1 MQFFIEPNELDGRM
15 GVIGDL
21 IIKLPFHQEKALWD
35 ITPIAKQGNIFYII
49 GFAAFLFLI
58 TMFDLMKHY
67 PEELDLMGR
76 FLDEWY
82 GHEQYNEMLE
92 DLNAGSEQEVN
103 VKLVQPNS
111 KPSRKLTP
119 SRTLIP
125 YEDKYK
131 ESFDKL
137 ELRELTQ
144 EELKMFASNRVMEY
158 TPVGNVIMTY
168 NVEKGSFEYY
178 SDSIVPYRYLNVVG
192 RKYVCIFNCVALMRQ
207 PVKELCQPISLA
219 PVSRPVEEPKKNVYA
234 KFKTYNNGSATTT
247 THSSTEQ
254 PSKRSRIE
262 PSKVVDTTR
271 YTSCGKIANMQML
284 QKVDRKQ
291 IDKTYA
297 MSFAEYKKQIE
308 SSKRV

>member
-1 MQFFIEPNELDGRM
+1 MQFFIEPNELDGRI

-35 ITPIAKQGNIFYII
+35 IAPVAKQGNIFYII

-58 TMFDLMKHY
+58 TIFDLMKHY

-76 FLDEWY
+76 FLDEMY

-92 DLNAGSEQEVN
+92 DLNAGSEPEPN
-103 VKLVQPNS
+103 VEPKVEPN
-111 KPSRKLTP
+111 RKLEEP
-119 SRTLIP
+119 NRKLQP

-144 EELKMFASNRVMEY
+144 EELKMFANNRVMEY

-168 NVEKGSFEYY
+168 NMEKGSFEYY

-192 RKYVCIFNCVALMRQ
+192 RKYVCIFDCVALMRQ
-207 PVKELCQPISLA
+207 PVKELSQQTQVITA
-219 PVSRPVEEPKKNVYA
+219 TPVSVEEPKKNVFA
-234 KFKTYNNGSATTT
+234 RFKTYNNGSATTT

-297 MSFAEYKKQIE
+297 MSFAEYKKQME
-308 SSKRV
+308 SLKRV

>member
-1 MQFFIEPNELDGRM
+1 MQYFIEPNEFDGRM
-15 GVIGDL
+15 GVIGEL
-21 IIKLPFHQEKALWD
+21 IIKLPSHQEESLWD
-35 ITPIAKQGNIFYII
+35 ITPVAKQGNIFFII

-58 TMFDLMKHY
+58 TIFDLMKHY
-67 PEELDLMGR
+67 PTELDLMGR
-76 FLDEWY
+76 FLDEVHGY
-82 GHEQYNEMLE
+82 EKYNEILE
-92 DLNAGSEQEVN
+92 DLNAGSEQESE
-103 VKLVQPNS
+103 PNRE
-111 KPSRKLTP
+111 PNRTLTP
-119 SRTLIP
+119 NRELTP

-131 ESFDKL
+131 ESFDRL

-144 EELKMFASNRVMEY
+144 EELKMFANNRVMEY
-158 TPVGNVIMTY
+158 TPVGNVIMSY

-192 RKYVCIFNCVALMRQ
+192 RKYVSMFDCVALMRQ
-207 PVKELCQPISLA
+207 PVKELDQPLSISTTQVITA
-219 PVSRPVEEPKKNVYA
+219 PVEEPKKNVFA
-234 KFKTYNNGSATTT
+234 KFKTYNNGSATP
-247 THSSTEQ
+247 HSNAEQ

-297 MSFAEYKKQIE
+297 MSFAEYKKQME
-308 SSKRV
+308 SLKRV

>member
-1 MQFFIEPNELDGRM
+1 MQYFIEPNEFDGRM
-15 GVIGDL
+15 GVIGEL
-21 IIKLPFHQEKALWD
+21 IIKLPTYQEEALWD
-35 ITPIAKQGNIFYII
+35 IAPVAKQGNIFFII

-76 FLDEWY
+76 FLDEMY

-92 DLNAGSEQEVN
+92 DLNAGLEQEV
-103 VKLVQPNS
+103 KLEE
-111 KPSRKLTP
+111 PSRELEPKLK
-119 SRTLIP
+119 L

-144 EELKMFASNRVMEY
+144 EELKMFANNRVMEY

-192 RKYVCIFNCVALMRQ
+192 RKYVCIFDCVALMRQ
-207 PVKELCQPISLA
+207 PVKELCQPLSLA
-219 PVSRPVEEPKKNVYA
+219 PVSIPTEEPKKNVYA
-234 KFKTYNNGSATTT
+234 KFKTYNNGSATP
-247 THSSTEQ
+247 HSSAEQ

-297 MSFAEYKKQIE
+297 MSFAEYKKQME

>member
-1 MQFFIEPNELDGRM
+1 MQYFIEPNELDGRM
-15 GVIGDL
+15 GVIGEL
-21 IIKLPFHQEKALWD
+21 IIKLPFHQEETLWD
-35 ITPIAKQGNIFYII
+35 AAPVAKQGNIFFII

-58 TMFDLMKHY
+58 TIFDLMKHY
-67 PEELDLMGR
+67 PAELDLMGR
-76 FLDEWY
+76 FLNEMY
-82 GHEQYNEMLE
+82 GYEKYNEILE
-92 DLNAGSEQEVN
+92 DLNAGSEPEPN
-103 VKLVQPNS
+103 VELVEL
-111 KPSRKLTP
+111 SRKLEEP
-119 SRTLIP
+119 SRELTP

-131 ESFDKL
+131 ESFDRL

-144 EELKMFASNRVMEY
+144 EELKMFANNRVMEY
-158 TPVGNVIMTY
+158 TPVGNVIMSY

-192 RKYVCIFNCVALMRQ
+192 RKYVSMFDCVALMRQ
-207 PVKELCQPISLA
+207 PVKELCQLPTVITT
-219 PVSRPVEEPKKNVYA
+219 PVEEPKKNVFA
-234 KFKTYNNGSATTT
+234 KFKTYNNGSATP
-247 THSSTEQ
+247 HLNAEQ

-297 MSFAEYKKQIE
+297 MSFAEYKKQME
-308 SSKRV
+308 SLKRV

>member
-1 MQFFIEPNELDGRM
+1 MQFFIEPNEFDGRM
-15 GVIGDL
+15 GIIGEL
-21 IIKLPFHQEKALWD
+21 IIKFPVHQEKALWYD
-35 ITPIAKQGNIFYII
+35 NDVSTPLAKQGNIFFII
-49 GFAAFLFLI
+49 GFSAFLFLVM
-58 TMFDLMKHY
+58 MFDLIKHY
-67 PEELDLMGR
+67 PEELNLMGR
-76 FLDEWY
+76 FLDEMY
-82 GHEQYNEMLE
+82 GHARYNEMIE
-92 DLNAGSEQEVN
+92 DLNAGSEREL
-103 VKLVQPNS
+103 KPELKPES
-111 KPSRKLTP
+111 K
-119 SRTLIP
+119 P

-137 ELRELTQ
+137 EFRELTQ
-144 EELKMFASNRVMEY
+144 EELKMFANNRVMEY

-207 PVKELCQPISLA
+207 QPVKELGQDTTLLEAA
-219 PVSRPVEEPKKNVYA
+219 PAAEAEAKPKKNVFA
-234 KFKTYNNGSATTT
+234 KFKTYNTGATTT
-247 THSSTEQ
+247 RSSTEQ

-262 PSKVVDTTR
+262 PSKVIDTNR

-297 MSFAEYKKQIE
+297 MSFAEYKKQLAL
-308 SSKRV
+308 SKRV

>member
-1 MQFFIEPNELDGRM
+1 MQYFIEPNEFDGRM
-15 GVIGDL
+15 GVIGEL
-21 IIKLPFHQEKALWD
+21 IIKLPFRQEETLWD
-35 ITPIAKQGNIFYII
+35 AAPVAKQGNIFFII

-58 TMFDLMKHY
+58 TIFDLMKHY
-67 PEELDLMGR
+67 PAELDLMGR
-76 FLDEWY
+76 FLNEVH
-82 GHEQYNEMLE
+82 GHEQYNEILE
-92 DLNAGSEQEVN
+92 DLNAGSEQESEHSREPN
-103 VKLVQPNS
+103 RELV
-111 KPSRKLTP
+111 PSRELT
-119 SRTLIP
+119 P

-131 ESFDKL
+131 ESFDRL

-144 EELKMFASNRVMEY
+144 EELKMFANNRVMEY
-158 TPVGNVIMTY
+158 TPVGNVIMSY

-192 RKYVCIFNCVALMRQ
+192 RKYVSMFDCVALMRQ
-207 PVKELCQPISLA
+207 PVKELPQLA
-219 PVSRPVEEPKKNVYA
+219 TVITTPVEEPKKNVFA
-234 KFKTYNNGSATTT
+234 KFKTYNNGSATP
-247 THSSTEQ
+247 HSNAEQ

-297 MSFAEYKKQIE
+297 MSFAEYKKQME
-308 SSKRV
+308 SLKRV